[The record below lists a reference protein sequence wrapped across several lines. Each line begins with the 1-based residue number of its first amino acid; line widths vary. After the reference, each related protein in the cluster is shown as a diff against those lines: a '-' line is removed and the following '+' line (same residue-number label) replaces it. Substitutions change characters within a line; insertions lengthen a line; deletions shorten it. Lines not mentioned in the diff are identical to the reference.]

1 MKNFEKFIKEE
12 VDLRGNKGVPT
23 DFMRKSD
30 EEAARNLGIRPDDES
45 QMRNLWPSFEGAM
58 RQSQQ
63 ILSTGPNGQRLSQPE
78 LQERITKLE
87 ELAEKVV
94 RDQFGELLDSS
105 IKPIELDIKLVP
117 MGSVNREIGD
127 INQVPQQTKQP
138 TEKDQEEQDKR
149 DEEKDEE
156 EKEECE
162 TCATG
167 EEEEQEQE
175 EVPGTDL
182 VDAVEKKKIL
192 NMITQAAGKSTKDII
207 RASDIVD
214 EGLQQ
219 IFGDGYRTILNL
231 WVQMSDIADKM
242 DWVIPIDRKAS
253 MMKNQPGGM
262 AGAVQ
267 VKWESFSGN
276 LYNMNLLLEKEATK
290 IVIKSA
296 GVDFPML
303 IHETI
308 KGIFLFLQ
316 SGAIKK
322 DKKTAEIVKRA
333 TSSFMDEAQDFRY
346 GPPALQM
353 LLNFVNKFSESGDYK
368 RLETRVFT
376 MLAVDKERAM
386 SEAKNAPEEHKQF
399 LQKKADVARTDK
411 QFLDIMKSMF
421 SVFDSVER
429 GGKIEFIVNE
439 ERFNTSLAKTEI
451 KKIVDYIVKDI
462 EDYKREIE
470 EWEQEEREREEE
482 SKYRQQQQE
491 EDETMEP
498 GKEEEES
505 DIDKLVKQSLYG
517 GEEETEGEVD
527 YADLTPRELQELID
541 AALDEG
547 DYKKVQMLAQ
557 YMKEGKEIYLK
568 ELERINEGHSFH
580 TRIK

>member
-30 EEAARNLGIRPDDES
+30 QEATRNLGIRPDDES

-63 ILSTGPNGQRLSQPE
+63 ILSTGPNGQRLSQQE
-78 LQERITKLE
+78 LQERIGKLE
-87 ELAEKVV
+87 ALAEKVV
-94 RDQFGELLDSS
+94 RDQFGELLDAS
-105 IKPIELDIKLVP
+105 IKPIELDIKLVQ

-127 INQVPQQTKQP
+127 INQVPQQAKQP
-138 TEKDQEEQDKR
+138 TEEDQEEQDER
-149 DEEKDEE
+149 DQEDQDQQDQEQNQEED
-156 EKEECE
+156 
-162 TCATG
+162 
-167 EEEEQEQE
+167 QEQE

-214 EGLQQ
+214 EGLQE
-219 IFGDGYRTILNL
+219 IFGNGYRTILNL

-242 DWVIPIDRKAS
+242 DWVIPIDRKAG
-253 MMKNQPGGM
+253 MMKNMPGGM

-276 LYNMNLLLEKEATK
+276 LYNMSLLLEKEASK

-322 DKKTAEIVKRA
+322 DKKTAQLIKKA

-353 LLNFVNKFSESGDYK
+353 LLNFVNKFSESNDYK

-386 SEAKNAPEEHKQF
+386 SEAKNSPEEYKEY
-399 LQKKADVARTDK
+399 LQKKANIARTDK
-411 QFLDIMKSMF
+411 QFLDIMNSMF
-421 SVFDSVER
+421 SVFDNVER
-429 GGKIEFIVNE
+429 GGRIEFVVNE

-451 KKIVDYIVKDI
+451 KKIIDYLVEDI

-517 GEEETEGEVD
+517 GGEEETSGEVD
-527 YADLTPRELQELID
+527 YSELTPRELQELID
-541 AALDEG
+541 DALDEG
-547 DYKKVQMLAQ
+547 DYKRVQMLAQ

-568 ELERINEGHSFH
+568 ELERINESHSFH

>member
-1 MKNFEKFIKEE
+1 
-12 VDLRGNKGVPT
+12 
-23 DFMRKSD
+23 
-30 EEAARNLGIRPDDES
+30 
-45 QMRNLWPSFEGAM
+45 
-58 RQSQQ
+58 
-63 ILSTGPNGQRLSQPE
+63 
-78 LQERITKLE
+78 
-87 ELAEKVV
+87 
-94 RDQFGELLDSS
+94 
-105 IKPIELDIKLVP
+105 
-117 MGSVNREIGD
+117 
-127 INQVPQQTKQP
+127 
-138 TEKDQEEQDKR
+138 
-149 DEEKDEE
+149 
-156 EKEECE
+156 
-162 TCATG
+162 
-167 EEEEQEQE
+167 
-175 EVPGTDL
+175 
-182 VDAVEKKKIL
+182 
-192 NMITQAAGKSTKDII
+192 MITQAAGKSTKDII

-482 SKYRQQQQE
+482 SKYRQQQE
-491 EDETMEP
+491 EEGETMEP

>member
-1 MKNFEKFIKEE
+1 MKNFEQFIKEE
-12 VDLRGNKGVPT
+12 VDLRGNTGVPD

-30 EEAARNLGIRPDDES
+30 EEARKNLGVRPDDES
-45 QMRNLWPSFEGAM
+45 QMRNLWPSFDSAM

-63 ILSTGPNGQRLSQPE
+63 ILSTGPNGQRLSQQE
-78 LQERITKLE
+78 VQERITKLE
-87 ELAEKVV
+87 KLAEKVV
-94 RDQFGELLDSS
+94 RDQFDEILDAS

-117 MGSVNREIGD
+117 MGSVNREIED
-127 INQVPQQTKQP
+127 INQVPKQAKQP
-138 TEKDQEEQDKR
+138 TEEEQEEQDER
-149 DEEKDEE
+149 DEEN
-156 EKEECE
+156 
-162 TCATG
+162 
-167 EEEEQEQE
+167 QEQE
-175 EVPGTDL
+175 EQTPEERMEGEETPGTDL
-182 VDAVEKKKIL
+182 VSAVEKKKIL

-214 EGLQQ
+214 EGLQE

-242 DWVIPIDRKAS
+242 DWVIPIDRKAG
-253 MMKNQPGGM
+253 MMKDMPGGM

-276 LYNMNLLLEKEATK
+276 LYNMNLLLEKEASK
-290 IVIKSA
+290 IVIKST

-386 SEAKNAPEEHKQF
+386 SEAKNAPAEYKEY
-399 LQKKADVARTDK
+399 LEKKASVARTDK
-411 QFLDIMKSMF
+411 EFLEIMKSIF
-421 SVFDSVER
+421 SVFDNVER
-429 GGKIEFIVNE
+429 DGKIEFTVNE
-439 ERFNTSLAKTEI
+439 ERFNTSLAKREV
-451 KKIVDYIVKDI
+451 KKIIDYIVEDI
-462 EDYKREIE
+462 EDYKRELE
-470 EWEQEEREREEE
+470 EWEREQKEREEE
-482 SKYRQQQQE
+482 DKYRQEQPGQDNDEYAKPE
-491 EDETMEP
+491 EAESELDALIRKSLSGEDDE
-498 GKEEEES
+498 KS
-505 DIDKLVKQSLYG
+505 S
-517 GEEETEGEVD
+517 EVD
-527 YADLTPRELQELID
+527 YSELTQRELQELID
-541 AALDEG
+541 DALDAG
-547 DYKKVQMLAQ
+547 DYKRVQMLAQ

-580 TRIK
+580 TRRN

>member
-1 MKNFEKFIKEE
+1 MKNFEQFIKEE
-12 VDLRGNKGVPT
+12 VDLRGNTGVPD

-30 EEAARNLGIRPDDES
+30 EEARKNLGVRPDDES

-63 ILSTGPNGQRLSQPE
+63 ILSTGPNGQRLSQQE
-78 LQERITKLE
+78 VQERIAKLE
-87 ELAEKVV
+87 KLAEKVV
-94 RDQFGELLDSS
+94 RDQFDEILDAS

-117 MGSVNREIGD
+117 MGSVNREIED
-127 INQVPQQTKQP
+127 INQVPKQAKQP
-138 TEKDQEEQDKR
+138 TEEEQEEQDER
-149 DEEKDEE
+149 DEENK
-156 EKEECE
+156 EK
-162 TCATG
+162 
-167 EEEEQEQE
+167 EQE
-175 EVPGTDL
+175 EQTPEERMEGEETPGTDL
-182 VDAVEKKKIL
+182 VSAVEKKKIL

-214 EGLQQ
+214 EGLQE

-242 DWVIPIDRKAS
+242 DWVIPIDRKAG
-253 MMKNQPGGM
+253 MMKDMPGGM

-276 LYNMNLLLEKEATK
+276 LYNMNLLLEKEANK
-290 IVIKSA
+290 IVIKST

-386 SEAKNAPEEHKQF
+386 SEAKNAPEEHKEF

-411 QFLDIMKSMF
+411 EFLEIMKSIF

-429 GGKIEFIVNE
+429 GGKIEFTINE
-439 ERFNTSLAKTEI
+439 ERFNTSLAKREV
-451 KKIVDYIVKDI
+451 KKIIDYIVEDI
-462 EDYKREIE
+462 EDYKRELE
-470 EWEQEEREREEE
+470 EWEREQKEREEE
-482 SKYRQQQQE
+482 DKYRQEQPGQDNDEYAKPE
-491 EDETMEP
+491 EAESELDALIRKSLSGEDDEKSSE
-498 GKEEEES
+498 
-505 DIDKLVKQSLYG
+505 IDYS
-517 GEEETEGEVD
+517 E
-527 YADLTPRELQELID
+527 LTQRELQELID
-541 AALDEG
+541 DALDAG
-547 DYKKVQMLAQ
+547 DYKRVQMLAQ

-580 TRIK
+580 TRRN